1 MGRNRRVLRARAHAR
16 AASLAGPQSCYLPV
30 VELRAGQSAV
40 VTGAASG
47 IGRALALE
55 FARSGL
61 DVALADVEEDALRAA
76 VDDVA
81 AIGVRAIGV
90 RTDVTSADDVQR
102 LAQRAFEA
110 FGDVHVVCNNAGVA
124 IGRDPL
130 WEVDLDA
137 WRWIFDV
144 NVWGVIYGVRAFVP
158 HFVARGTGHV
168 VNTASMAGLTV
179 IPFNGP
185 YNVTKHAVVSLSET
199 LQGELASI
207 APAVGVT
214 VLCPA
219 LTTTRIGDA
228 AAPRRR
234 RSTSKR
240 AAGYRVAAPP
250 PRRRSM
256 RATSR
261 VRPSPRSRRTG
272 STSRWD
278 LESATARPRGS
289 SVCSRTSRTEQACRD
304 APHRPSGPPP

>member
-16 AASLAGPQSCYLPV
+16 AASLAGPQSCYLTV

-228 AAPRRR
+228 ARNAPKTLHLEKGRRLP
-234 RSTSKR
+234 RS
-240 AAGYRVAAPP
+240 GP
-250 PRRRSM
+250 
-256 RATSR
+256 ATSEALDAGDVARQTLAAIEADRLYLAVGPR
-261 VRPSPRSRRTG
+261 VRDRA
-272 STSRWD
+272 
-278 LESATARPRGS
+278 SARIERLLADIP
-289 SVCSRTSRTEQACRD
+289 D
-304 APHRPSGPPP
+304 